1 MDGLVTHLKNDKGFT
16 LAEVL
21 VSGVIL
27 AIGLLG
33 IASMM
38 AGSVR
43 GNDFGK
49 RLTIADSLAQ
59 QRMEEFKNLSYASGK
74 SLLYTANGTKTVAG
88 CGTNADGANDIDDDA
103 DDGGNEFE
111 AFGVEDYGDI
121 ADFQDVTIRY
131 PDYRRE
137 TLVEAANGCLNTDRT
152 ANVTVRVMW
161 KGITGTHTVTVMSML
176 AR

>member
-1 MDGLVTHLKNDKGFT
+1 MRLNNEKGFT

-21 VSGVIL
+21 VAGIIL

-38 AGSVR
+38 ASSVR

-49 RLTIADSLAQ
+49 RLTIAETLAQ
-59 QRMEEFKNLSYASGK
+59 ARMEEFRNLSYASGK
-74 SLLYTANGTKTVAG
+74 QLLYRINAG
-88 CGTNADGANDIDDDA
+88 DKNIPACGTNADGTNDIDDDA
-103 DDGGNEFE
+103 DDGVNEYE
-111 AFGVEDYGDI
+111 AFSIEDYGDI
-121 ADFQDVTIRY
+121 ADLQDDTITY

-137 TLVEAANGCLNTDRT
+137 TLVEAANGCLGSDRT
-152 ANVTVRVMW
+152 ANVSVRVMW
-161 KGITGTHTVTVMSML
+161 RGITGTHAVLLRSMI